1 MIKNKRKKKKGKEV
15 KIVTS
20 KAKKD
25 IEYYR
30 HLLKSSYS
38 DAVKQLK
45 DINGECKDD
54 YYHE

>member
-1 MIKNKRKKKKGKEV
+1 MISE
-15 KIVTS
+15 IE
-20 KAKKD
+20 KD

-45 DINGECKDD
+45 DANGECIGD
-54 YYHE
+54 YYNEKSFKNPISR